1 MALDFGL
8 ETIPVKIGEAEFEI
22 LSNKSLPLKRV
33 AAVRRWG
40 AKLQNLEE
48 LEDSDEAYDR
58 LVTDLAELIVVE
70 LTPAKLAAIQT
81 LGVGQ
86 LTEMIQAVFQQAPAT
101 AAKPKRKPSRR

>member
-1 MALDFGL
+1 MALAFGL
-8 ETIPVKIGEAEFEI
+8 ETIPVKIGSVEFEI

-40 AKLQNLEE
+40 VKLQNLEE
-48 LEDSDEAYDR
+48 LEDSDEAYDK
-58 LVTDLAELIVVE
+58 LVLDLAELIVVE

-86 LTEMIQAVFQQAPAT
+86 LTEMIQAVFRQEPSK
-101 AAKPKRKPSRR
+101 KPKR